1 MFLSWCRK
9 MWFPKH
15 TIGDKMQK
23 CVFQKAKNANF
34 FPKKLVAS
42 FNFWFAFWLVQQ
54 KFKPLKYSQT

>member
-1 MFLSWCRK
+1 